1 MSHVEDKV
9 GNIIVYIILIAVIA
23 VAVYGTV
30 KRIRH
35 GSSCCGERESPPKKI
50 RVSDRNKKNYPYIY
64 ELKID
69 GMYCSNCARRIENG
83 FNGNEGMWATAD
95 VGQKTVRLLTKEPAE
110 ESACRQITSESGYT
124 LISYKKINS

>member
-1 MSHVEDKV
+1 M

-23 VAVYGTV
+23 MAVYGTV

-35 GSSCCGERESPPKKI
+35 GSSCCGEREAAPKKI

-83 FNGNEGMWATAD
+83 FNCKEGMWALAD
-95 VGQKTVRLLTKEPAE
+95 VGQKSVRLLTKEPAD
-110 ESACRQITSESGYT
+110 ESTCRKITSDSGYT
-124 LISYKKINS
+124 LISFKQINS